1 MPLPSIAPAM
11 VGAQFD
17 GWFTDADLA
26 NPFEPPFASGPGQTT
41 VYSAWSQNE
50 YAVSYELDGGT
61 NSADNPVTLMNDS
74 ATVTLRDPSKEG
86 YAFEGWFSDSSFSQP
101 VTVIPRGATGDISL
115 YAKWRLI
122 EYPLF
127 YFAGIGKN
135 PAGNP
140 TSHTVLDG
148 ELPIAPPTFEG
159 AKAGTNAWYADSL
172 FTQKAAAFIPA
183 NSIGD
188 EAFYG
193 YADFAQQEP
202 EPGSSDPAQPKLLA
216 KTGDQGP
223 LHFLAVAAV
232 TAGAALAASLGFR
245 GKGGDR

>member
-1 MPLPSIAPAM
+1 
-11 VGAQFD
+11 
-17 GWFTDADLA
+17 
-26 NPFEPPFASGPGQTT
+26 
-41 VYSAWSQNE
+41 
-50 YAVSYELDGGT
+50 
-61 NSADNPVTLMNDS
+61 MNDS
-74 ATVTLRDPSKEG
+74 TTVTLRDPSKEG
-86 YAFEGWFSDSSFSQP
+86 YAFEGWFADSSFSQP
-101 VTVIPRGATGDISL
+101 VTVIPRGATGDIGL

-148 ELPIAPPTFEG
+148 ELPLAPPTFEG

-172 FTQKAAAFIPA
+172 FTQKAPGSIPA
-183 NSIGD
+183 GSIGD

-193 YADFAQQEP
+193 YADFAQPEP